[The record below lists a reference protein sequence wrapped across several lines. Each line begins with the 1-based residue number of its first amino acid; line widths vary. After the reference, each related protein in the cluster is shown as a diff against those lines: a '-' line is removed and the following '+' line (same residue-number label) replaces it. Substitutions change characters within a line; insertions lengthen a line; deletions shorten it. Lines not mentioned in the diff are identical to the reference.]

1 MKVLHLLPP
10 PLCAL
15 IRPRPAA
22 SRSPSS
28 RTRTPQPLANSLEIE
43 AQLVI
48 TWNGHA
54 LQLAAAGPYLILN
67 VPSQQVL
74 DQLTAGPAKAPGAAK
89 APKSTGSDPLQ
100 QINDLA
106 RQLGWVLDLRVGGK
120 TYVTFGV
127 QRTPKITLNAVLG
140 KIGSFF
146 R

>member
-1 MKVLHLLPP
+1 M
-10 PLCAL
+10 
-15 IRPRPAA
+15 
-22 SRSPSS
+22 PS
-28 RTRTPQPLANSLEIE
+28 TLEID

-48 TWNGHA
+48 TWNGHP
-54 LQLAAAGPYLILN
+54 LQLAAAGTYLILN
-67 VPSQQVL
+67 IPSQQVL
-74 DQLTAGPAKAPGAAK
+74 DELTAGPPKVPGAPKAPKAPG
-89 APKSTGSDPLQ
+89 PDPLQ

-146 R
+146 K

>member
-1 MKVLHLLPP
+1 M
-10 PLCAL
+10 
-15 IRPRPAA
+15 A
-22 SRSPSS
+22 S
-28 RTRTPQPLANSLEIE
+28 SLEIE

-54 LQLAAAGPYLILN
+54 LQLAGAGTYLILN
-67 VPSQQVL
+67 LPSQQVL
-74 DQLTAGPAKAPGAAK
+74 DQLTAGPPKVPGAAK
-89 APKSTGSDPLQ
+89 APKVDGPAPLQ
-100 QINDLA
+100 QLNDLA

>member
-1 MKVLHLLPP
+1 M
-10 PLCAL
+10 
-15 IRPRPAA
+15 A
-22 SRSPSS
+22 SG
-28 RTRTPQPLANSLEIE
+28 LEIE

-54 LQLAAAGPYLILN
+54 LQLAAAGTYLILN

-74 DQLTAGPAKAPGAAK
+74 DQLTAGPPKAPGAPQGPKASGPK
-89 APKSTGSDPLQ
+89 APGPGPLQ

>member
-1 MKVLHLLPP
+1 M
-10 PLCAL
+10 
-15 IRPRPAA
+15 A
-22 SRSPSS
+22 S
-28 RTRTPQPLANSLEIE
+28 SLEIE

-54 LQLAAAGPYLILN
+54 LQLAAAGTYLILN
-67 VPSQQVL
+67 IPSQQVL
-74 DQLTAGPAKAPGAAK
+74 DQLTAGPPKAPD
-89 APKSTGSDPLQ
+89 APKKAKLDGPNPLQ
-100 QINDLA
+100 QVNDLA

-127 QRTPKITLNAVLG
+127 QRSPKITLNAVLG

>member
-1 MKVLHLLPP
+1 M
-10 PLCAL
+10 
-15 IRPRPAA
+15 
-22 SRSPSS
+22 PS
-28 RTRTPQPLANSLEIE
+28 TLEIE

-48 TWNGHA
+48 NWNGHA
-54 LQLAAAGPYLILN
+54 LQLAAAGTYLILN
-67 VPSQQVL
+67 IPSQQVL
-74 DQLTAGPAKAPGAAK
+74 DLLTAGPPTRPGE
-89 APKSTGSDPLQ
+89 PKPVRSPGPDPMQ

-140 KIGSFF
+140 KLGSFF